1 MTTEPD
7 GQNHF
12 SCPYPW
18 LLGALFFVFSL
29 QVPVSTLAATDSE
42 LTPQYLG
49 SIESKLS
56 DLRQAGKLDL
66 YDKLIYGKG
75 DFLKVEGKS
84 RRYLVVSLDKS
95 GRYFARLFDLPDSQL
110 KEAPI
115 QRSVYFTGVCSK
127 IELAAGGTIDVTVTY
142 SLLTST
148 ADRVYTMQ
156 AQGYAQRVEEA
167 RKKNQVLLTKADGAP
182 QSGQAPPQAVRSART
197 SPANAQSGK
206 PAPASGAVKE
216 PHPTSSLPVPDTKDK
231 GGTGASS
238 GEAGTEEEAEE
249 SEGARPHLI
258 QRGSQPKESG
268 PPSSISP
275 AATRT
280 STMESIQTGGE
291 QDNVVYRRPKP
302 DSTPKEVAGQR
313 AEPIVNRSNVALSPS
328 LQPSREAEGMILIPS
343 GFVTLGSDDPND
355 PERPVNRVMVEAF
368 YLDQYEVTNLEYKQF
383 CDATGHSF
391 PHNWTE
397 KTFPK
402 EVKKYPVTE
411 VNWQDASAYARWA
424 GKRLPTEAEWER
436 AAKGPNA
443 TLYSYGNAY
452 DSGKANTET
461 RKTTS
466 VGSYAPNGFGA
477 YDLTGNVAEWTGSLF
492 KPYPY
497 KASDGREELGT
508 AGPRVVRGGHSSSG
522 IRGSRCLVRTGIP
535 ADQPSRTVGFRCAR
549 NSR

>member
-12 SCPYPW
+12 SCPHPW
-18 LLGALFFVFSL
+18 LLGGLFFVFSL
-29 QVPVSTLAATDSE
+29 QVPIFTLAATDRE

-56 DLRQAGKLDL
+56 DLRQAGQLDL

-84 RRYLVVSLDKS
+84 RRYLVISLDKN
-95 GRYFARLFDLPDSQL
+95 GRFFARLFDLPDSQL
-110 KEAPI
+110 KEAVI
-115 QRSVYFTGVCSK
+115 QRSLYFTGVCSK
-127 IELAAGGTIDVTVTY
+127 IEPAAGGTIDVTVTY

-167 RKKNQVLLTKADGAP
+167 RKKNQALLTKADDAP
-182 QSGQAPPQAVRSART
+182 QSGLAPPQSARSART
-197 SPANAQSGK
+197 PPENAKSG
-206 PAPASGAVKE
+206 G
-216 PHPTSSLPVPDTKDK
+216 PTTSAPVPDTRNK
-231 GGTGASS
+231 GGTRTMA
-238 GEAGTEEEAEE
+238 EQADNEEEAEE
-249 SEGARPHLI
+249 PEGARPRLV
-258 QRGSQPKESG
+258 QRGSPPKESG
-268 PPSSISP
+268 PASSISP
-275 AATRT
+275 VATRT
-280 STMESIQTGGE
+280 STMESIQAGGE

-313 AEPIVNRSNVALSPS
+313 AEPVVNRSNVALSPS
-328 LQPSREAEGMILIPS
+328 LQPSREVEEMVLIPS

-383 CDATGHSF
+383 CDATAHPVPRYWNG
-391 PHNWTE
+391 
-397 KTFPK
+397 KVYPK
-402 EVKKYPVTE
+402 GFEKYPVTE
-411 VNWQDASAYARWA
+411 VSWQDALAYARWV

-443 TLYSYGNAY
+443 TLYSYGNTY

-497 KASDGREELGT
+497 KASDGREELGM
-508 AGPRVVRGGHSSSG
+508 AGPRVVRGGYHSSG

-535 ADQPSRTVGFRCAR
+535 ADQSSQTVGFRCAR
-549 NSR
+549 NGR